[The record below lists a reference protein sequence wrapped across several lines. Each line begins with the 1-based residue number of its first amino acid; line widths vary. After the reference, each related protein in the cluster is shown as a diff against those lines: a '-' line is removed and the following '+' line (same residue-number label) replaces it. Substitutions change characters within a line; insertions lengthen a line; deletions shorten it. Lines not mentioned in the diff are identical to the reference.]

1 MVETIAYPPEA
12 KNFPIYD
19 HWSKAAKRIYNSL
32 KTHRDAGPFQRPVIE
47 DFSDIN
53 YLEVIKTPMDLRTI
67 GEKLKKGYL
76 KAEEFESDVR
86 LILTNCLA
94 FNGDDDLI
102 YTPRARSLIAHFEE
116 QAQQL
121 QWSFYIQ

>member
-1 MVETIAYPPEA
+1 
-12 KNFPIYD
+12 
-19 HWSKAAKRIYNSL
+19 
-32 KTHRDAGPFQRPVIE
+32 
-47 DFSDIN
+47 
-53 YLEVIKTPMDLRTI
+53 MDLRTI

-86 LILTNCLA
+86 LILSNCLA
-94 FNGDDDLI
+94 FNGEDPI
-102 YTPRARSLIAHFEE
+102 YTPQARSLIAHFEE